1 MTITSTA
8 SEPKRTLGLLS
19 VCAPVYNEE
28 DLVEHFYERATS
40 ALQGFNYELIIVDDG
55 CRDRTPEILDRLA
68 AGDERLRVV
77 HLSRN
82 FGHQAALT
90 AGLEHA
96 RGDAVAMLDADL
108 QDPPEEIPRMVAE
121 WQNGADVVYMVRQER
136 EGETAFK
143 IKTAHWFY
151 QLFRR
156 LSQVDLEPNSGDF
169 RLLDR
174 RALDALLSL
183 GERNRFLRGMTV
195 WVGFTQHRLEYK
207 RDARYAGETKYP
219 LRKML
224 RFSLDAIV
232 SFSHLPLQ
240 IATYLG
246 FLFAGIAFVAIP
258 VVIALR
264 ATGGYLPGFGTITIL
279 ILLIGGLQLIAV
291 GLIGEYVGR
300 IYDEVKRRPLYIV
313 RDQRNE
319 PVALRDA
326 APVHDEQVRELS
338 DSATRG

>member
-1 MTITSTA
+1 MTTTTTA
-8 SEPKRTLGLLS
+8 PAPKRTLGLLS

-28 DLVEHFYERATS
+28 DLVEHFYERATA
-40 ALQGFNYELIIVDDG
+40 ALEGFNYELIIVDDG
-55 CRDRTPEILDRLA
+55 CRDGTPAILDRLA
-68 AGDERLRVV
+68 AADQRLRVV

-121 WQNGADVVYMVRQER
+121 WQNGADVVYMVRQQR

-143 IKTAHWFY
+143 LATAHGFY
-151 QLFRR
+151 RVFRR

-174 RALDALLSL
+174 SALNALLSM

-219 LRKML
+219 IRKML
-224 RFSLDAIV
+224 RFSLDAIA

-246 FLFAGIAFVAIP
+246 FLFAGVAFVLIP
-258 VVIALR
+258 VVIGLHFADS
-264 ATGGYLPGFGTITIL
+264 YLPGFSTVTIL

-319 PVALRDA
+319 PVALPDT
-326 APVHDEQVRELS
+326 VHDEQVPELT
-338 DSATRG
+338 DAAARR

>member
-1 MTITSTA
+1 MDT
-8 SEPKRTLGLLS
+8 EQKRTIRLLS

-28 DLVEHFYERATS
+28 DLVEVFYTRTTA
-40 ALQGFNYELIIVDDG
+40 ALEGFNYELIIVNDG
-55 CRDRTPEILDRLA
+55 CRDGTPEILDRLA
-68 AGDERLRVV
+68 AADPRLRIV

-108 QDPPEEIPRMVAE
+108 QDPPEEIPKMVEAWSE
-121 WQNGADVVYMVRQER
+121 GADVVYMVRQER

-143 IKTAHWFY
+143 LATARWFY
-151 QLFRR
+151 TLFRK
-156 LSQVDLEPNSGDF
+156 LSRVDLEPNSGDF

-174 RALDALLSL
+174 SALNALLSM

-195 WVGFTQHRLEYK
+195 WVGFRQHRIEYK

-224 RFSLDAIV
+224 RFSLDAIA
-232 SFSHLPLQ
+232 SFSHVPLQ
-240 IATYLG
+240 VATYLG
-246 FLFAGIAFVAIP
+246 FLFAGVAFILIP
-258 VVIALR
+258 VVVALHF
-264 ATGGYLPGFGTITIL
+264 TGGYLPGFGSLTIL
-279 ILLIGGLQLIAV
+279 ILLIGGLQLIAL

-313 RDQRNE
+313 REQRNE
-319 PVALRDA
+319 HVTVLELVHEDVLPELTDST
-326 APVHDEQVRELS
+326 AP
-338 DSATRG
+338 